1 MSGRRGCDCRS
12 EQDPTLC
19 QGGML
24 LDLAECKIILRVND
38 RQLAPKWFSL
48 HFFFF
53 FYFGVLLFRNVLEET
68 GSKTEVDSWSG
79 AIYLY
84 NESVSLLEININK

>member
-1 MSGRRGCDCRS
+1 MTDSSHPSGFHC
-12 EQDPTLC
+12 T
-19 QGGML
+19 
-24 LDLAECKIILRVND
+24 
-38 RQLAPKWFSL
+38 
-48 HFFFF
+48 FFF

-79 AIYLY
+79 TIYLY

>member
-48 HFFFF
+48 HFF
-53 FYFGVLLFRNVLEET
+53 YFGVLLFRNVLEET